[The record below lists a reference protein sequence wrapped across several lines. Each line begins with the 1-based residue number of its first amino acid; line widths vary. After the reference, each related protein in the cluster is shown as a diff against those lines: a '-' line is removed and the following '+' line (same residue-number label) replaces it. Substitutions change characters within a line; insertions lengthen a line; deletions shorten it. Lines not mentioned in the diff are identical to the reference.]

1 MTDLDRIEK
10 LLITINTNLDIALE
24 RLERIEE
31 HLELE
36 DDFQLFEE
44 DSTFVINEDMNWQ
57 QDALDRLLSDIFGD
71 KVSKEKEK
79 DVAGDN
85 VLAFPKR

>member
-1 MTDLDRIEK
+1 MADMDRIEK

-24 RLERIEE
+24 KLERIEE

-36 DDFQLFEE
+36 DDFQIFEE
-44 DSTFVINEDMNWQ
+44 DSTFVINEEKEWSKE
-57 QDALDRLLSDIFGD
+57 ALDRLFSDIFGD